1 MKTKNWK
8 KRWSG
13 GVEGW
18 SRSGASAD
26 GTVAQRIHQL
36 PAGTPVENVVLP
48 LVSALDRLGKG
59 LENLIVV
66 VRTPDAEIVAVL
78 PAADRKRIEEIDPRF
93 RGKTVAIVE
102 EEVAKALGIIPS
114 PG

>member
-1 MKTKNWK
+1 MKENKWNNRLT
-8 KRWSG
+8 G
-13 GVEGW
+13 GVKGW
-18 SRSGASAD
+18 SRSAGPAD
-26 GTVAQRIHQL
+26 GAVTQRIHQL
-36 PAGTPVENVVLP
+36 PAGTSVENVVLP

-102 EEVAKALGIIPS
+102 EEVAKALGIIPAQ
-114 PG
+114 G